1 MYTVLALAL
10 RRQKNRIFVT
20 KLTSNHKVIFVTFSF
35 CIFTYLHVYL
45 FLVKNEKQP
54 QDHK

>member
-35 CIFTYLHVYL
+35 CIFTHVYL
-45 FLVKNEKQP
+45 FLVKNEKQS